1 MDQNSAKTASL
12 PNNGTEGI
20 DFDLEQPLWCLEE
33 LQKAAIEHRLL
44 RPRSLAW
51 AIMLNALPPPNADIV
66 SRLKCHRNFY
76 DDLKVKLSMDP
87 RAVIGDDPLSQND
100 KSAWRQHF
108 CDNELKTVILQDVVR
123 TFPDELYFREKDV
136 QDLMVRVLFY
146 WARSHSHVGYRQGMH
161 EILAPLLFELYLDR
175 KFAPRAISDKLK
187 IILDEDYLEH
197 DSHMLFSTVMQG
209 LERFYVTGDVV
220 PSPSGR
226 MPSSRMIHNPNEVVR
241 YLEKVKEDYLFPLDP
256 ELATHLTNFNI
267 SLELFGI
274 RWLRL
279 LFGREFPRAQLAPL
293 WGFLFAQGPALPR
306 LHYVVVAALL
316 AARASLLDN
325 DPGAVLSAL
334 MRPSHAS
341 AAHVCALALHLW
353 RPLEHPRP
361 PPPPPPRAA
370 DSHPAEPTRERRE
383 TWNIEVVGS
392 EAVSSGSE
400 SEGVAEGGDVSRSL
414 AALAVL
420 RAHLP
425 PAAAALA
432 AALPRPPPDALP
444 HLRRILHLAAL
455 LQCKNH
461 TLIDVETALEAA
473 EGQQPTDNIGRK
485 QLVPVTAIAVK
496 NKPNKQNFGPLNKVK
511 EVQLKVFHQVE
522 CDRAGDL
529 PCLDPLR
536 LRTE

>member
-1 MDQNSAKTASL
+1 MFQ
-12 PNNGTEGI
+12 
-20 DFDLEQPLWCLEE
+20 
-33 LQKAAIEHRLL
+33 
-44 RPRSLAW
+44 
-51 AIMLNALPPPNADIV
+51 
-66 SRLKCHRNFY
+66 
-76 DDLKVKLSMDP
+76 
-87 RAVIGDDPLSQND
+87 
-100 KSAWRQHF
+100 
-108 CDNELKTVILQDVVR
+108 
-123 TFPDELYFREKDV
+123 
-136 QDLMVRVLFY
+136 
-146 WARSHSHVGYRQGMH
+146 
-161 EILAPLLFELYLDR
+161 
-175 KFAPRAISDKLK
+175 
-187 IILDEDYLEH
+187 
-197 DSHMLFSTVMQG
+197 
-209 LERFYVTGDVV
+209 
-220 PSPSGR
+220 
-226 MPSSRMIHNPNEVVR
+226 NPNEVVR

-316 AARASLLDN
+316 AARASHISLSDFLTSRGGEREYPWPAN
-325 DPGAVLSAL
+325 GAARMVASSTASLFAPPIPVARPAGQRPGCGAV
-334 MRPSHAS
+334 RPH
-341 AAHVCALALHLW
+341 
-353 RPLEHPRP
+353 
-361 PPPPPPRAA
+361 
-370 DSHPAEPTRERRE
+370 
-383 TWNIEVVGS
+383 
-392 EAVSSGSE
+392 
-400 SEGVAEGGDVSRSL
+400 
-414 AALAVL
+414 AALARQRGARV
-420 RAHLP
+420 RARAASVAPLGAP
-425 PAAAALA
+425 APAAPDA
-432 AALPRPPPDALP
+432 AA
-444 HLRRILHLAAL
+444 RRRQLAAL

>member
-1 MDQNSAKTASL
+1 MDQNSAKTPSL

-197 DSHMLFSTVMQG
+197 DSYMLFNTVMQG

-226 MPSSRMIHNPNEVVR
+226 MPSSRMIHPLAPAAVR
-241 YLEKVKEDYLFPLDP
+241 ARVPARAAGAAVGLPVRAGAGAAAAALRGGGRAARRARLPAGQRPGCGAVRPHAALARQRGARVRARAASVAPLGAPAPAAPAAAARRRQPPRGADEGEERDLE
-256 ELATHLTNFNI
+256 HR
-267 SLELFGI
+267 GGWQ
-274 RWLRL
+274 R
-279 LFGREFPRAQLAPL
+279 GRELGLRVGGRGGGRRRIALPGRAGRAARAPAARRRRARRRPAAPAARRAAAPAPHPAPRGAAAVQESHPDRRGDGLGSRRRAAADRQHRAQAAGAGHRHRCQEQTQQTKLRSAEQS
-293 WGFLFAQGPALPR
+293 QGGATEGVPPSGMRPSRRPALPR
-306 LHYVVVAALL
+306 PSEAEDRMTETGVCVVQ
-316 AARASLLDN
+316 LLD
-325 DPGAVLSAL
+325 AL
-334 MRPSHAS
+334 R
-341 AAHVCALALHLW
+341 W
-353 RPLEHPRP
+353 R
-361 PPPPPPRAA
+361 
-370 DSHPAEPTRERRE
+370 SYVNT
-383 TWNIEVVGS
+383 NC
-392 EAVSSGSE
+392 
-400 SEGVAEGGDVSRSL
+400 SL
-414 AALAVL
+414 
-420 RAHLP
+420 
-425 PAAAALA
+425 
-432 AALPRPPPDALP
+432 
-444 HLRRILHLAAL
+444 
-455 LQCKNH
+455 
-461 TLIDVETALEAA
+461 
-473 EGQQPTDNIGRK
+473 
-485 QLVPVTAIAVK
+485 
-496 NKPNKQNFGPLNKVK
+496 
-511 EVQLKVFHQVE
+511 
-522 CDRAGDL
+522 
-529 PCLDPLR
+529 
-536 LRTE
+536 